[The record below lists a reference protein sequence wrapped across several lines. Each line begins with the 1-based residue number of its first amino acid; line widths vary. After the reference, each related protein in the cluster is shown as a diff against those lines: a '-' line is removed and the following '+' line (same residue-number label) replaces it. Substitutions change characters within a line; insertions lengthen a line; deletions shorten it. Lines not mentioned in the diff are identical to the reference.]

1 MKVSKKNQKNQKSQK
16 QRKREQ
22 ARRTL
27 LQGSPTTRVP
37 QSSLKMP
44 KTIVPDA
51 CDGWEEIEF
60 ALDFGATETVLGENM
75 LSSVE
80 IKVGAASKRSWSTR
94 LRPGFQ
100 ADSQEGVTRSRT
112 AQVCAVNKALMSVQK
127 VMWAVNRVVFDEVG
141 TYIEDKVTWGKIWAT
156 DMAGCS
162 W

>member
-1 MKVSKKNQKNQKSQK
+1 MKVSKKNQKSQK

-22 ARRTL
+22 AGRTL

-80 IKVGAASKRSWSTR
+80 IKEGAASKRSWSTR
-94 LRPGFQ
+94 LRPGTHSERVGEEVSGRQ
-100 ADSQEGVTRSRT
+100 SRG
-112 AQVCAVNKALMSVQK
+112 
-127 VMWAVNRVVFDEVG
+127 RDP
-141 TYIEDKVTWGKIWAT
+141 
-156 DMAGCS
+156 
-162 W
+162 